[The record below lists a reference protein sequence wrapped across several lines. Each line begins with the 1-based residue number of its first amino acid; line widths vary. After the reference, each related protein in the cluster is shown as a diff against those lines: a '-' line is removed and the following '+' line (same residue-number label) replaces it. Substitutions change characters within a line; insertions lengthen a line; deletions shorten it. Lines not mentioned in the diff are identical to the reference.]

1 MLSESQGTELGIGS
15 GKIPGKAGNWSKRF
29 LESRKISGMEIP
41 RSYIQDKGG
50 YTVCYL
56 PYLPSN

>member
-41 RSYIQDKGG
+41 RSYIQPESVNL
-50 YTVCYL
+50 T
-56 PYLPSN
+56 